1 MAYRNQP
8 ARTYRRGEART
19 VTDQVD
25 HMLRSLGE
33 RVVMAA
39 QEAGQGAGR
48 LGNRLLDMDDAY
60 AAAVSK
66 AAPNA
71 PMQAMSGTSLRQL
84 GSNYRENGIYS
95 NTGNLQ
101 EDLLRIQ
108 RTRRCSQDSTL
119 QSTGRTLEITPTMVK
134 SYNSSYTMNLESG
147 KNQIISSTTGVSL
160 KLP

>member
-8 ARTYRRGEART
+8 GRTYRRGDART
-19 VTDQVD
+19 TKDQVD

-39 QEAGQGAGR
+39 EEASQGAGR

-84 GSNYRENGIYS
+84 GSNYRDNGIYS

-101 EDLLRIQ
+101 EDLLFNAVHNGGALANVASRYALPAGGV
-108 RTRRCSQDSTL
+108 TL
-119 QSTGRTLEITPTMVK
+119 AGKGLMDIAAGLSPEEEE
-134 SYNSSYTMNLESG
+134 NLMIRYS
-147 KNQIISSTTGVSL
+147 
-160 KLP
+160 